1 MARKRTIQQEVKTAA
16 VGEEVVSPVK
26 ETKAAEHLI
35 PPGFKLIPEDYVAL
49 PRDVYQ
55 DLLNR
60 PTNVVMDNT
69 NKRDD
74 SGGVKQY
81 LRVLRKC
88 YIGDCRL
95 TLQPQEI
102 IEYYPRRKFIV
113 RGKTYEHLGSIRILI
128 EGQKKGGREMFERIE
143 DPATLTTDAWGDVVD
158 AEVEDESNVE
168 YNARV
173 KQEER
178 PEPTRQMTRK
188 EMIASIGKNP
198 PSNYQTVTAAA
209 PVQEELPPRGS
220 QARKNLIKSRGL
232 GNIDRL
238 RGETPEKISDIK
250 VLNTSRDSRVVGK
263 IRGQA
268 ALDTRVQTNPLL
280 G

>member
-1 MARKRTIQQEVKTAA
+1 MASRKKPVQQEA
-16 VGEEVVSPVK
+16 VISEVK
-26 ETKAAEHLI
+26 EAPQGSPSPTQVGV

-60 PTNVVMDNT
+60 PTNVVMDNQ
-69 NKRDD
+69 KRDD
-74 SGGVKQY
+74 GGVKQF

-95 TLQPQEI
+95 TLQPNEI

-113 RGKTYEHLGSIRILI
+113 RGKTHEHLGSIRILI
-128 EGQKKGGREMFERIE
+128 EGQKKGGREMFARID

-158 AEVEDESNVE
+158 AEVEDETNVE
-168 YNARV
+168 YNARI

-198 PSNYQTVTAAA
+198 QSNYQTVTAA
-209 PVQEELPPRGS
+209 PQQEELPPRGS
-220 QARKNLIKSRGL
+220 QARKDLIKSRGL

-238 RGETPEKISDIK
+238 RGEAPEKISDIK
-250 VLNTSRDSRVVGK
+250 VLNTSRDSRVVGR